1 MNYPKLK
8 RFSHHLQVSFSR
20 LNIICR
26 CLYKL
31 YAPDALKQRR
41 NINRCKI
48 SDSSILALLIWQAS
62 LGVES
67 QRRFCEKLVN
77 LSHSRFNRR
86 ARMLLPLIYLIRHG
100 LNEEVDLSGDILIID
115 SFPVPVCQPI
125 RNRRAKIFRGYADIG
140 YKATKKIYYYGFKVH
155 AIVSDD
161 GYLLDYIVTKASVH
175 DAKETVELITNAHP
189 DNRYLLGDEGYLG
202 KNLHQRLEQ
211 MGYTLWTP
219 YRKNMKNAQ
228 KHNKHY
234 LMALRRTI
242 ESDFSLLSSYNAENN
257 RARSLAGFQERLEVA
272 ILAYNMAYCLE
283 RFN

>member
-31 YAPDALKQRR
+31 YAPDALEQRR

-140 YKATKKIYYYGFKVH
+140 YKATRKIYYYGFKVH

-242 ESDFSLLSSYNAENN
+242 ESDFSLLSYYNAENN

>member
-242 ESDFSLLSSYNAENN
+242 ESDFSLLSYYNAENN

-272 ILAYNMAYCLE
+272 ILAYNMAYCL
-283 RFN
+283 

>member
-242 ESDFSLLSSYNAENN
+242 ESDFSLLSYYNAENN
-257 RARSLAGFQERLEVA
+257 RARSLAGFQERLAVA

>member
-26 CLYKL
+26 CLYKI

-48 SDSSILALLIWQAS
+48 SDSSILAMLIWQAS

-100 LNEEVDLSGDILIID
+100 LNEKVDLSGDILIID

-219 YRKNMKNAQ
+219 YRKNMKNAP

-242 ESDFSLLSSYNAENN
+242 ESDFSLLSYYNAENN

>member
-31 YAPDALKQRR
+31 YAPDVLKQRR

-202 KNLHQRLEQ
+202 KNPHQRLEQ

-242 ESDFSLLSSYNAENN
+242 ESDFSLLSYYNAENN

>member
-1 MNYPKLK
+1 M
-8 RFSHHLQVSFSR
+8 
-20 LNIICR
+20 
-26 CLYKL
+26 YKL

-41 NINRCKI
+41 NINRCKT

-202 KNLHQRLEQ
+202 KDLHQRLEQ

-219 YRKNMKNAQ
+219 YRKNMTGAK
-228 KHNKHY
+228 KHNDHQ
-234 LMALRRTI
+234 LMAIRRTI
-242 ESDFSLLSSYNAENN
+242 ESDFSLLTYYNAENN
-257 RARSLAGFQERLEVA
+257 RARSLIGFQSRLEIA
-272 ILAYNMAYCLE
+272 ILAYNLAYCLE